1 MLRTSILKTRRAQFV
16 VPQTWKLAY
25 GRVDALTE
33 IAWQDETIALIGG
46 SSSALPL
53 ALSPSQRFVIIGEVW
68 LSNHQALWP
77 LAEKLA
83 VLPKS
88 DREWV
93 ALAWEHWGVETFAQL
108 VGDFGL
114 AVWDRAEQQLW
125 LGRDRKGGRT
135 LYYTT
140 EASTTPS
147 IRWIAPSLQSLNPH
161 HDKTLDPI
169 ALRDYLACAYV
180 PGEQTLWQGVRELR
194 PGAVLSVP
202 EQKHQFYWQLPGGVV
217 EAGGVV
223 EVPAQSS
230 LQSHGQ
236 QLRTLL
242 EQVVG
247 ECLPEQEPVGIFLS
261 GGLDSSC
268 VTALAAQRHNAPIHT
283 YSIHFGE
290 DCPNELEFSGL
301 VAKHC
306 ETKHHILEVTFQQ
319 MWEQLPEAL
328 AWLDDPIGDPLTVPN
343 LLLGQLAKESVST
356 ILNGEGGDPCF
367 GGPKNQPMLLNQL
380 YGAIQ
385 GDRTA
390 QRNGPSERCSQGSLQ
405 AYLLSYKKCAADLSE
420 LLKPE
425 IWNAVRQEPSVFT
438 DDLNAQASY
447 LNRLMAL
454 NIKFK
459 GADHILTKVS
469 NLTQA
474 AGLQGRSPLF
484 DQRIV
489 ELSMQIPPEFKLSG
503 VQEKA
508 VLKAAV
514 ADLLPA
520 SIVYRPKSGMMV
532 PVQLG
537 FRKYW
542 QKQARRLLLHRKAAI
557 APYINQELIRQ
568 WLDYRGDTW
577 RRYGVKL
584 WLLTSLELWLQVNGK

>member
-1 MLRTSILKTRRAQFV
+1 MLRPSILKTRRAQFV

-33 IAWQDETIALIGG
+33 TAWQDERIALIGA
-46 SSSALPL
+46 SSSAPPL
-53 ALSPSQRFVIIGEVW
+53 AHSPSQRFVIIGEVW
-68 LSNHQALWP
+68 LSNHQALHP
-77 LAEKLA
+77 LADKRA
-83 VLPKS
+83 VSPQS

-93 ALAWEHWGVETFAQL
+93 ALAWEHWGVETFSQL

-147 IRWIAPSLQSLNPH
+147 IRWIAPSLRSLNPH
-161 HDKTLDPI
+161 HNQTLNPV

-180 PGEQTLWQGVRELR
+180 PGEQTLWQGVHELR
-194 PGAVLSVP
+194 PGAVLSFP
-202 EQKHQFYWQLPGGVV
+202 DQKNQFYWQLPRGVM
-217 EAGGVV
+217 EAS
-223 EVPAQSS
+223 PRCS
-230 LQSHGQ
+230 LQSHAQ

-242 EQVVG
+242 EQVVV
-247 ECLPEQEPVGIFLS
+247 ECLPAQEPVGIFLS

-268 VTALAAQRHNAPIHT
+268 VTALAALRHDAPIHT
-283 YSIHFGE
+283 YSIHFGQ

-306 ETKHHILEVTFQQ
+306 ETHHHILEVTFQQ

-343 LLLGQLAKESVST
+343 LLLGQLARESVGT

-380 YGAIQ
+380 YGAVHEN
-385 GDRTA
+385 RTA
-390 QRNGPSERCSQGSLQ
+390 QDNGSAENHYQDSLQ
-405 AYLLSYKKCAADLSE
+405 AYLLSYKKCASDLPE

-425 IWNAVRQEPSVFT
+425 VWEAVRQEPSVFT
-438 DDLNAQASY
+438 HELNFQASY

-474 AGLQGRSPLF
+474 AGVQGRSPLF

-489 ELSMQIPPEFKLSG
+489 ELSMQIPPAFKLSG

-514 ADLLPA
+514 ADLLPE

-542 QKQARRLLLHRKAAI
+542 QKQARRLLLSRKAAI
-557 APYINQELIRQ
+557 APYLNQALIRQ